1 MGGSWA
7 GAIEIGVGEAG
18 TCLRFSCVRQVQ
30 QIGRHGFHS
39 RCFLACPLRRRRRRG
54 QNRAL
59 RRHRE
64 RRRFLYLLFEQVHIQ
79 ITTAR
84 QPLFVRFHRQRP
96 D

>member
-1 MGGSWA
+1 MPVKDKFLLA
-7 GAIEIGVGEAG
+7 EMIQI
-18 TCLRFSCVRQVQ
+18 LSCVRQVQ

-79 ITTAR
+79 ITAAS